1 MERKTIMKIATKCLA
16 VMAIGMMLMAA
27 VDYVAR
33 YSLMA
38 AIAVGVSGG
47 LITIGGLIRYAV
59 EALSGGTKK

>member
-1 MERKTIMKIATKCLA
+1 
-16 VMAIGMMLMAA
+16 MAIGMMLMAA